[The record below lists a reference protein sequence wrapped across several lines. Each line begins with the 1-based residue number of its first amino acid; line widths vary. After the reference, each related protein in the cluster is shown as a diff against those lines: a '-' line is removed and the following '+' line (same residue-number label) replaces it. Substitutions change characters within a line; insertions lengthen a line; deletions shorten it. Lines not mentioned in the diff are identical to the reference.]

1 MFHISAETTWNESRV
16 PLNRT
21 KVLQTVPPKTAA
33 QYREIEDYQKAQLA
47 DMKEKWP
54 HYSEYTDR
62 MAAKTRIMPVLD
74 Q

>member
-1 MFHISAETTWNESRV
+1 MSISAETTWNESRV

-21 KVLQTVPPKTAA
+21 KVLQTVPPKTTE
-33 QYREIEDYQKAQLA
+33 QYRNIEEYQKRQLGEI
-47 DMKEKWP
+47 KELWP

-62 MAAKTRIMPVLD
+62 YAMKTRIFPVLD